1 MEHGATRKVLG
12 AVMILIGGWATL
24 FIYSSIL
31 AHFAGD
37 PDIFGDVANVK
48 LITWM
53 ITIAFATVGPFMV
66 YKGYRL
72 LFKKPTGS

>member
-37 PDIFGDVANVK
+37 PDIFGDVADVAVAM
-48 LITWM
+48 WM
-53 ITIAFATVGPFMV
+53 TTLLFATVGPFMV
-66 YKGYRL
+66 YKGYQL